1 MPDSDEEARW
11 KTRYQRIQEAHQK
24 QSSAI
29 ARLEARL
36 DAVEKTLAVKSTEVL
51 KMERAAAKV
60 DREETRK
67 RRFQE
72 KIAAAQASLEV
83 RIANAQS
90 IAAELARRGG
100 NG

>member
-1 MPDSDEEARW
+1 MPDDEAARW
-11 KTRYQRIQEAHQK
+11 KARYQTAQDAYQK
-24 QSSAI
+24 CHSAI

-36 DAVEKTLAVKSTEVL
+36 ETVEKALALKSNEVL
-51 KMERAAAKV
+51 QMERAAAKI

-72 KIAAAQASLEV
+72 KIAQAQASLEV

-90 IAAELARRGG
+90 IAAELAKRGG
-100 NG
+100 NE

>member
-1 MPDSDEEARW
+1 MPDPDEAARW
-11 KTRYQRIQEAHQK
+11 KARYRRIEEAHQK
-24 QSSAI
+24 HHSKI

-36 DAVEKTLAVKSTEVL
+36 DAVEKTLAVKSNDVV
-51 KMERAAAKV
+51 KMERAAAKI

-72 KIAAAQASLEV
+72 KVAAAQASLEV

-90 IAAELARRGG
+90 LAAELAKRGG
-100 NG
+100 NE